1 MDFGLS
7 KKHEM
12 ARSLFKEFAENEV
25 KPLAQEV
32 DETEKFPPG
41 TVEKMAKYGF
51 LGIPVPK
58 ELGGQGCDILTYAM
72 CVEELSKVCG
82 TTGVIV
88 SAHTSLCVDPI
99 LTFGTPEQKEKYV
112 PDLASGKKLGAF
124 GLTEPMAGTDAQGQQ
139 TKAVLDGD
147 EWVLNGSK
155 CFITNGKEADVYIVI
170 AVTGKVE
177 KRGRTMKEISAFI
190 VEKGTPGFTFGVK
203 EKKMGIRG
211 SSTYEL
217 IFTDCR
223 IPKENLLG
231 KQGKGFGIAMHTLDG
246 GRIGIASQALGLAE
260 GALERTIEYVK
271 ERKQF
276 GRSIGQFQNTQFQL
290 ADMATKVEAAKQLV
304 YKAAMAKATQKVY
317 SVEAAMAKLYAAE
330 VAMEVTTKAV
340 QLHGGYGYIR
350 EYDVERMMR
359 DAKITEIYEG
369 TSEVQRMVISGN
381 LLK

>member
-1 MDFGLS
+1 MDFTLS
-7 KKHEM
+7 KEHEM
-12 ARSLFKEFAENEV
+12 ARTLFREFAETEV

-32 DETEKFPPG
+32 DETEVFPSE
-41 TVEKMAKYGF
+41 TVAKMQKLGF
-51 LGIPVPK
+51 LGIPMPK
-58 ELGGQGCDILTYAM
+58 EYGGQGCDTLTYAI
-72 CVEELSKVCG
+72 CVEELSRVCG

-88 SAHTSLCVDPI
+88 SAHTSLGAGPI
-99 LTFGTPEQKEKYV
+99 EKFCTPEQKEKYLR
-112 PDLASGKKLGAF
+112 PLISGEKLGAF
-124 GLTEPMAGTDAQGQQ
+124 GLTEPNAGTDASGQQ

-147 EWVLNGSK
+147 EYVLNGSK
-155 CFITNGKEADVYIVI
+155 IFITNGKEADTYVI
-170 AVTGKVE
+170 FAMTDKSKGTK
-177 KRGRTMKEISAFI
+177 GISAFI
-190 VEKGTPGFTFGVK
+190 VEKGTPGFTFGTK

-231 KQGKGFGIAMHTLDG
+231 QEGRGFGIAMQTLDG
-246 GRIGIASQALGLAE
+246 GRIGIACQALGLAQ
-260 GALERTIEYVK
+260 GALDATIEFVK

-276 GRSIGQFQNTQFQL
+276 GRPIAKFQNTQFQI
-290 ADMATKVEAAKQLV
+290 ADMATKVEAARNLV
-304 YKAAMAKATQKVY
+304 YKAAIAKDTKKRF

-340 QLHGGYGYIR
+340 QLHGGYGYTR

-369 TSEVQRMVISGN
+369 TSEVQRMVISGS
-381 LLK
+381 LL